1 MNDSPILWDRGVHR
15 VRAVK
20 GRWTGIDRR
29 VVLITV
35 AWLASCSTRA
45 VDSDLHTPS
54 ILTELS
60 ADFSAAR
67 SQPLGSRPAPPYVYL
82 ERLIGLSAHSIQAAL
97 GAPDRRQPGA
107 PLCEAAQCWSYTY
120 GPAPA
125 PISGDVQ
132 HDGSTDFIVVST
144 GGPFLLILG
153 FSSDRVISAEWLGQ
167 R

>member
-1 MNDSPILWDRGVHR
+1 MKERS
-15 VRAVK
+15 
-20 GRWTGIDRR
+20 TGIDQR

-45 VDSDLHTPS
+45 VDSDLHSPS
-54 ILTELS
+54 ILSELS

-67 SQPLGSRPAPPYVYL
+67 SQPLGSRPAPAYVDL

-97 GAPDRRQPGA
+97 GTPDRREPGA
-107 PLCEAAQCWSYTY
+107 PLCEAARCWSYTY
-120 GPAPA
+120 GPEPA
-125 PISGDVQ
+125 PLASEVQ
-132 HDGSTDFIVVST
+132 HDGNTDFIVVST

-153 FSSDRVISAEWLGQ
+153 FSGDKVISANWLGQ